1 MNTRTHQTI
10 LAAAAFFVVST
21 ACGQNT
27 DTKSDWQEEF
37 GISSCNL
44 ATTGRNP
51 YLVLEPG
58 FQLVLEGG
66 GTRLQITVLDETKPI
81 DGVLTRV
88 VEEKEWKDG
97 KLYEIARNYFAI
109 CPQTKD
115 VFYFGDDVEFYEDGN
130 VVNRDGC
137 ELAC

>member
-1 MNTRTHQTI
+1 MNLYIRRRAPMNRHTVRTI
-10 LAAAAFFVVST
+10 LAAFAILAFST
-21 ACGQNT
+21 AWGQSKGK
-27 DTKSDWQEEF
+27 KSDWQEEF

-44 ATTGRNP
+44 ATTSRNP

-97 KLYEIARNYFAI
+97 K
-109 CPQTKD
+109 
-115 VFYFGDDVEFYEDGN
+115 
-130 VVNRDGC
+130 
-137 ELAC
+137 